1 MKYKSPIIIGS
12 DHAAYTLKEKL
23 KAFLITFSITVEDV
37 GVYSEDSSDYPDYG
51 IKVAQGVSTGQFE
64 RGMLLCGTGQGM
76 TMVAN
81 KFAHVR
87 AALCHSIFEADMS
100 RRHNDSNI
108 LVMGGRVIGEG
119 LAREIVRIWINAS
132 FEGARHKER
141 LKKFDMMGEHVKE

>member
-1 MKYKSPIIIGS
+1 MRYKSPIILGS
-12 DHAAYTLKEKL
+12 DHAAYALKEKV
-23 KAFLITFSITVEDV
+23 KAFLITFEITVEDV

-51 IKVAQGVSTGQFE
+51 MKVAQGVSTGKFE
-64 RGMLLCGTGQGM
+64 RGLLLCGTGQGM

-87 AALCHSIFEADMS
+87 AALCHSIFAADMS

-119 LAREIVRIWINAS
+119 LARAIVKVWLDAP
-132 FEGARHKER
+132 FEGARHRER
-141 LKKFDMMGEHVKE
+141 LKKFDMLGEHATA